1 MLKKREEGK
10 GDSEILNF
18 AFNYPKLHLQAV
30 TTSAI
35 FENQHDR
42 RKESLIRWI
51 SCGVEILE
59 LFY

>member
-30 TTSAI
+30 MTSVSFA
-35 FENQHDR
+35 NQHDR
-42 RKESLIRWI
+42 RKGSLIQWI
-51 SCGVEILE
+51 SCDVEILE
-59 LFY
+59 QFY